1 MSPGGPQTVEALTI
15 QLNDLRTQMKL
26 GHGRIDKALQEML
39 AEVKKTNGRVTG
51 LEQREY
57 AEKAVREYAEA
68 SGHNRASWTQWAL
81 GLLIGLI
88 GGLVAA
94 WIHH

>member
-1 MSPGGPQTVEALTI
+1 MSGDAQTVETLTI
-15 QLNDLRTQMKL
+15 QLNVLKREMKD
-26 GHGRIDKALQEML
+26 GHARIEKKLSDVFTEQ
-39 AEVKKTNGRVTG
+39 KKTNGRVTSI
-51 LEQREY
+51 EQREM
-57 AEKAVREYAEA
+57 ADKAVREYAEA